1 MVGAFVGLEG
11 VVEPADQVPQ
21 AADDAPPTLP
31 SMALSGKKAFSMA
44 IMHFT
49 NLMLL
54 ALAQAIKKIVYDP
67 GAKPCESGA

>member
-1 MVGAFVGLEG
+1 MR
-11 VVEPADQVPQ
+11 
-21 AADDAPPTLP
+21 PPTLP